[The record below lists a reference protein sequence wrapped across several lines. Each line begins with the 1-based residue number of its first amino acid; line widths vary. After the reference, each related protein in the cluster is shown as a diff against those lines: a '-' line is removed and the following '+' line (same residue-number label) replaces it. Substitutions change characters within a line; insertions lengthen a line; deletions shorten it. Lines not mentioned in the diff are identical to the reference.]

1 MRDRAP
7 VTPYTVGVLT
17 RAWGRGGEEPVP
29 TRCVRLLHEPSA
41 PPRTGVE
48 PWQHPVDW
56 YASFAFDGSVSRIEP
71 ACTWIAA
78 RWTPRAGLRLGYGPL
93 LVLMEGLPD
102 WRGRARAT
110 IHLSIAE
117 LPTG

>member
-1 MRDRAP
+1 M
-7 VTPYTVGVLT
+7 
-17 RAWGRGGEEPVP
+17 P
-29 TRCVRLLHEPSA
+29 TRCVRLLEEPSE
-41 PPRTGVE
+41 PHRTGVE
-48 PWQHPVDW
+48 RWHHPVDW
-56 YASFAFDGSVSRIEP
+56 YASFAFDGSVSRIEQ

-78 RWTPRAGLRLGYGPL
+78 CWTPRAALRLGYGPL

-110 IHLSIAE
+110 IHLAIAE